1 MTFHVTFT
9 YDASSRDHLL
19 NFLKAGG
26 LRTDGS
32 IKIVGAWVALE
43 TGVAF
48 AIVKSDNAK
57 SIYEMCSAWTEYGEI
72 TVTPV
77 LAASDL

>member
-1 MTFHVTFT
+1 MLTFF
-9 YDASSRDHLL
+9 R
-19 NFLKAGG
+19 AGG
-26 LRTDGS
+26 LSTDGS

-57 SIYEMCSAWTEYGEI
+57 AIYDLCSTWTEYGEI
-72 TVTPV
+72 TVTPI